1 MRTKIINHFHTF
13 HPEAQAEL
21 SRLAAE
27 EKRLT
32 LTLAR
37 RGEDNDTDP
46 PRKRRASEPAEDI
59 PGELVRVRAA
69 MDEQRAVVASGVV
82 RITIKGLTRGE
93 FRRLHAANPP
103 RDGDAL
109 DQQLG
114 YDSDHFG
121 EALIRASILSTTDL
135 DGNPVPNE
143 WDRWADDMTNGQ
155 WDEMFRACLA
165 LTNDGQPALY
175 PQ

>member
-1 MRTKIINHFHTF
+1 MRTKIINHFHAF
-13 HPEAQAEL
+13 HPEAQAEVA
-21 SRLAAE
+21 RLAAQQ
-27 EKRLT
+27 KRLM
-32 LTLAR
+32 LALAR
-37 RGEDNDTDP
+37 RGDDDEAE
-46 PRKRRASEPAEDI
+46 PRKRRASEPAEDVA
-59 PGELVRVRAA
+59 GELARVRDALG
-69 MDEQRAVVASGVV
+69 EQRAVIASGVV
-82 RITIKGLTRGE
+82 RIAIKGLTRGE
-93 FRRLHAANPP
+93 FRRILAANPP
-103 RDGDAL
+103 RDGDDL

-114 YDSDHFG
+114 YDADRFG
-121 EALIRASILSTTDL
+121 EALIAASILSTTDL